1 MNVSR
6 ILFVLAIAFTS
17 LFVHDLFYFPLPT
30 QTKRIRLYTNQE
42 RIDLKRS
49 LIHAFSKAQN
59 EIIISVYSFTDK
71 EIIKKLN
78 QKAEEGI
85 KIHIGVDK
93 KQHRSLSKKLSNKI
107 ELRTRPQKG
116 LMHEKI
122 FLVDDTVFVGSSN
135 LTTTSLRMH
144 DNLMVGL
151 FNPPLKEALKSY
163 LVEELPFT
171 RFNQEGLEFYSLPS
185 EAALKRIMALI
196 KNSKKS
202 LDIALFTFTH
212 PLIAEAVIQAH
223 LRGVKVRV
231 VFDYLSHKGASRF
244 VVESLREANI
254 PIFHNRGVQL
264 MHHKMALIDQDV
276 LVIGSTNWTKS
287 AFTRNQDDLLIL
299 SSLNKRK
306 TKKIRKIFR
315 HLFWESKQIL

>member
-6 ILFVLAIAFTS
+6 ILFVLAFAFTC
-17 LFVHDLFYFPLPT
+17 LFVHDFCHLPLPS
-30 QTKRIRLYTNQE
+30 QKEPFLLYTNQE
-42 RIDLKRS
+42 RLDLKRNF
-49 LIHAFSKAQN
+49 IKAFSKAQD

-71 EIIKKLN
+71 DVIQALN
-78 QKAEEGI
+78 KKAELGLRI
-85 KIHIGVDK
+85 YIGVDR
-93 KQHRSLSKKLSNKI
+93 KQHRSLSKKLSSKI

-122 FLVDDTVFVGSSN
+122 FLVDDTVYVGSSN

-151 FNPPLKEALKSY
+151 FNPPLKRALKNY
-163 LVEELPFT
+163 LVEDTPFST
-171 RFNQEGLEFYSLPS
+171 FNQEGLEFYSLPS
-185 EAALKRIMALI
+185 KIALMRIVALI
-196 KNSKKS
+196 EESKKS

-212 PLIAEAVIQAH
+212 PLIAKAVIQAH

-231 VFDYLSHKGASRF
+231 LFDYLSHKGASRF
-244 VVESLREANI
+244 IVESLREANI
-254 PIFHNRGVQL
+254 PIFHNRGMQL

-299 SSLNKRK
+299 SSLKK
-306 TKKIRKIFR
+306 SETKKIRKIFR